1 MKYTLNIMIMA
12 SALSF
17 SACDHN
23 DFAKSTQVMAR
34 VGEKEITT
42 AYFERQIGS
51 LPESVQKLSS
61 QGLGKKAVLESL
73 VNKELLYA
81 EALKKNVDKSADL
94 LKKLDDQKKEL
105 IINTY
110 LQNEIIG
117 KIKVDDKEVENFYT
131 ANPSEFNNLQE
142 VRISQIV
149 AHDEAAAGEIIH
161 KLELRR
167 DFGELA
173 QVHSTDKV
181 SAVRK
186 GDVGW
191 FSATKLPE
199 AVRDSVF
206 KLPLGGVSKPFKQAD
221 GYEIY
226 KITDRRVVSYS
237 FDQVKDAIKV
247 QIYNNKMQKELAA
260 LLEGIKK
267 TTKVQINEV
276 LLRQSASR

>member
-1 MKYTLNIMIMA
+1 MKYILNFMILA

-17 SACDHN
+17 SACDRN
-23 DFAKSTQVMAR
+23 DISRSSQVLAR
-34 VGEKEITT
+34 VGEKNITT
-42 AYFERQIGS
+42 TSFERQIGS

-110 LQNEIIG
+110 LQNEVIG
-117 KIKVDDKEVENFYT
+117 KIKIDDKEVENFYT
-131 ANPSEFNNLQE
+131 ANPAEFKNHEE

-149 AHDEAAAGEIIH
+149 APDEAAAGEIIH

-191 FSATKLPE
+191 FSSAKLPE
-199 AVRDSVF
+199 DVRESVF
-206 KLPLGGVSKPFKQAD
+206 KLPLGGVSKPYKRAD

-226 KITDRRVVSYS
+226 KITERRSVSYS
-237 FDQVKDAIKV
+237 LDQVHDTIKA
-247 QIYNNKMQKELAA
+247 QLFNEK
-260 LLEGIKK
+260 LLNEMRILVDGLKK
-267 TTKVQINEV
+267 TTNVQINEA
-276 LLRQSASR
+276 LLR